1 MNEIQQH
8 RQNQRL
14 MKINHMMDDEKF
26 HMNEILFNVDGFDK
40 MHVVGDIDKFIN
52 IDDIVSWM
60 TTTIID
66 VVGFSSKWLITFVS
80 S

>member
-1 MNEIQQH
+1 
-8 RQNQRL
+8 
-14 MKINHMMDDEKF
+14 MKINHMMEEEKF

-40 MHVVGDIDKFIN
+40 THVFGDIHKFIN

-60 TTTIID
+60 KTTIID
-66 VVGFSSKWLITFVS
+66 VVRFSSKWLITFVS

>member
-1 MNEIQQH
+1 
-8 RQNQRL
+8 
-14 MKINHMMDDEKF
+14 MKINHMVEEEKF

-40 MHVVGDIDKFIN
+40 MHVFGDIDKFIN
-52 IDDIVSWM
+52 IDDIASWM
-60 TTTIID
+60 KTTIID